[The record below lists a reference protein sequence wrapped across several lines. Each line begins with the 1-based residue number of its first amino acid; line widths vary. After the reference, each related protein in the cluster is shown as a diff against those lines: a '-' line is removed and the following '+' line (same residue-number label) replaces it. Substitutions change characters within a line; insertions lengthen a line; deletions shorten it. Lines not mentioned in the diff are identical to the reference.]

1 MRPFHLAFPV
11 NDLAETEFFYV
22 DVLGCSI
29 GRRTQRSINF
39 NFHGHQI
46 VAHLVKTIPDLTD
59 SGSVDGKTVPPFHFG
74 LVMEFDQ
81 WHSFRDELVLKGIEF
96 RLKPHIRYPGKIGEQ
111 ATMFLTDPSGNA
123 IEFKSFKDDERL
135 FATLEGEEH
144 TAGGGVLQSE
154 SSK

>member
-1 MRPFHLAFPV
+1 
-11 NDLAETEFFYV
+11 
-22 DVLGCSI
+22 
-29 GRRTQRSINF
+29 
-39 NFHGHQI
+39 
-46 VAHLVKTIPDLTD
+46 
-59 SGSVDGKTVPPFHFG
+59 
-74 LVMEFDQ
+74 MEFGQ

-135 FATLEGEEH
+135 FATLEGEEY